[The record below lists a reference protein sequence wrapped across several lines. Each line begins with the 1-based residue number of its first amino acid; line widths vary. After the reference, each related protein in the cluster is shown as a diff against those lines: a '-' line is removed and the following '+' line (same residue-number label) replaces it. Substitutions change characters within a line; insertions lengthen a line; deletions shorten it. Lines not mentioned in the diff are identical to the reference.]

1 MDDNI
6 TIMTISLLVLIF
18 FSAFF
23 SATETAYS
31 SLNRIRLKNMAE
43 LNDKAKSI
51 IDRYM
56 GRQSFG
62 TQNIGKNT
70 GFLDISA
77 DEEMPF

>member
-6 TIMTISLLVLIF
+6 TIMIISLIVLIM

-43 LNDKAKSI
+43 LNDKAKRALNLVENYDS
-51 IDRYM
+51 
-56 GRQSFG
+56 
-62 TQNIGKNT
+62 
-70 GFLDISA
+70 LL
-77 DEEMPF
+77 